1 MAAACPIFRGCPFDF
16 RPSAQPCRTLR
27 RAPKEVLATRLLP
40 LALVV
45 LLGPATALAG
55 EVHCVIQGVPY
66 YTYVDCDDSRR
77 AGPAPLQLNRPGD
90 LLERERRAQDAA
102 DRDRARQLIPLVY
115 GATARTQSELIAAVG
130 GPDKFAAI
138 MRTPEGRAAV
148 DWWERHHE
156 KPVPHE
162 LPILTFTSQL
172 DGVELWLDDKR
183 LGELRLHQPLVAKR
197 VSVGNRRVRA
207 TKAGY
212 PDWGDTIEVTANE
225 RSVIDVDLLG
235 SGPQFGGD
243 TRSSMPAVSPGAAV
257 ASQEPRPVAPVP
269 GDTPTRIRKCR
280 SEATEVAGTADET
293 EVWRRA
299 FQVCVKRAG
308 LVPLSPEAAG
318 RVRALVACKSETTEA
333 ENTEAWR
340 QQIRLC
346 MERREHPAK

>member
-1 MAAACPIFRGCPFDF
+1 MQDAAPR
-16 RPSAQPCRTLR
+16 
-27 RAPKEVLATRLLP
+27 PKEVLATRLLP

-55 EVHCVIQGVPY
+55 EVHCVIQSVPY

-148 DWWERHHE
+148 NWWERHHE

-197 VSVGNRRVRA
+197 VSVGNHRVRA

-212 PDWGDTIEVTANE
+212 PEWGDTIEVTANE
-225 RSVIDVDLLG
+225 RSVIDVDRLG
-235 SGPQFGGD
+235 HGPLQR
-243 TRSSMPAVSPGAAV
+243 TSPQPAMPASV
-257 ASQEPRPVAPVP
+257 E
-269 GDTPTRIRKCR
+269 TPPPAR
-280 SEATEVAGTADET
+280 
-293 EVWRRA
+293 
-299 FQVCVKRAG
+299 Q
-308 LVPLSPEAAG
+308 LVPLTPDAAA
-318 RVRALVACKSETTEA
+318 RAVG
-333 ENTEAWR
+333 
-340 QQIRLC
+340 
-346 MERREHPAK
+346 